1 MAATDRVLS
10 LNKHVCCEGR
20 PESIG
25 THPEFVAMFGPTAAR
40 RLAIY
45 THEHDHRHD
54 IAGDVVDTAHGA
66 SRQTHSHTHSP
77 A

>member
-1 MAATDRVLS
+1 VLC

-25 THPEFVAMFGPTAAR
+25 THPEFVAMFGPAAAQ

-54 IAGDVVDTAHGA
+54 IAGDVVDPAHSA
-66 SRQTHSHTHSP
+66 SEHAHSHTHSP